1 MTISASGIVD
11 SPWSATTGLG
21 GFRKLQRVP
30 RRKTR
35 KCSMRR
41 TPLRSTG
48 ARLARRFMPRA
59 RTCYWL
65 MSMQRSV
72 TPSLPC
78 SMRMRPT
85 PTSPPERA
93 RSGSLH
99 SLTQFLLM
107 QHRPQET
114 PSSIHATLRSRS
126 RWAGHCRMPRSAR
139 YSRTRVVVCRSLHD
153 GGNGNRAARSCR
165 CAGRLTQ
172 PSTGGMS

>member
-21 GFRKLQRVP
+21 GFRKLQRVL

-48 ARLARRFMPRA
+48 VRLARRFMPRA

-65 MSMQRSV
+65 MSMHCSV
-72 TPSLPC
+72 ITPSLPC
-78 SMRMRPT
+78 STRMRASR
-85 PTSPPERA
+85 TSPPERA

-107 QHRPQET
+107 RHRPQGT
-114 PSSIHATLRSRS
+114 PSFIHATLRWRS
-126 RWAGHCRMPRSAR
+126 RWARHCRMPRSAR
-139 YSRTRVVVCRSLHD
+139 YSRPRFVVCRSLLD
-153 GGNGNRAARSCR
+153 GGNGIDAPAHP
-165 CAGRLTQ
+165 TQ
-172 PSTGGMS
+172 PSSGGMS